1 MDKTKTVIVTGASSG
16 IGFAITKAYLDR
28 GYNVVANGRDKE
40 RLDEA
45 AKQLG
50 QPTNLLLVAGDISL
64 SETAKSLFT
73 LDKNIL
79 ERLIY

>member
-28 GYNVVANGRDKE
+28 GYNVVANGRDKG

-50 QPTNLLLVAGDISL
+50 
-64 SETAKSLFT
+64 
-73 LDKNIL
+73 
-79 ERLIY
+79 